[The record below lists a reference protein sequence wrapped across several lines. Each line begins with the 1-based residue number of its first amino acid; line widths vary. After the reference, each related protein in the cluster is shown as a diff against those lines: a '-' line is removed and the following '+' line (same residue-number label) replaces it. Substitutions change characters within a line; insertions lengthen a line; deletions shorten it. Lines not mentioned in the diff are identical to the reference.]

1 MKWGM
6 RLWKTAFAAMIATY
20 TVQLLGFHHSYSAGL
35 LAILGVEVTRKRA
48 ISTITQRF
56 GASLI
61 GLFIGSLILF
71 VFGVHIISVGLF
83 VLAVFPILSR
93 LNMKEGMITS
103 SVIIFHVFSVGKVDW
118 PIIFNEVMLLIIGFG
133 SAAIVN
139 LLYMPGSDKQLAAL
153 RIDLEQAYASI
164 FTSIA
169 NNLRNPQFEWD
180 GAEIIRAE
188 AKLNEGIGL
197 ARLNKENQMFR
208 TDEYWFT
215 YFSMRSDQWD
225 AILRMLDLV
234 SQVYAQLPHG
244 EMVAQLFDELSE
256 DVKLETYTGR
266 VERDIEALLVRFK
279 QLDLPATRAEF
290 EVRSA
295 ILQLMTELKHY
306 LLIAKKDKKGRMTK

>member
-6 RLWKTAFAAMIATY
+6 RLWKTALAATLATY
-20 TVQLLGFHHSYSAGL
+20 IVQLFGFHHAYSAGL

-56 GASLI
+56 IASLI
-61 GLFIGSLILF
+61 GLCIGSFILF
-71 VFGVHIISVGLF
+71 VFGVHIVSVGIF
-83 VLAVFPILSR
+83 VLTVFPILNR
-93 LNMKEGMITS
+93 LNLREGMITS

-118 PIIFNEVMLLIIGFG
+118 PIIFNELMLLIIGFG
-133 SAAIVN
+133 AAALVN
-139 LLYMPGSDKQLAAL
+139 LLYMPGSDNQLVVLRKQL
-153 RIDLEQAYASI
+153 ESAYAAI

-169 NNLRNPQFEWD
+169 NNLRNPNFEWD
-180 GAEIIRAE
+180 GADLIRAE

-208 TDEYWFT
+208 ADEYWFT

-256 DVKLETYTGR
+256 DVQVEDYTGR
-266 VERDIEALLVRFK
+266 VERDIEALQQRFK
-279 QLDLPATRAEF
+279 QLDLPVTRAEF

-306 LLIAKKDKKGRMTK
+306 LSIAKKDKKSRLVK

>member
-6 RLWKTAFAAMIATY
+6 RLWKTAIAAMIATY
-20 TVQLLGFHHSYSAGL
+20 VVQLLGFNHSYSAGL

-61 GLFIGSLILF
+61 GLCVGSAILF
-71 VFGVHIISVGLF
+71 IFGVHIVSVGLF
-83 VLAVFPILSR
+83 VLTVFPILAR

-103 SVIIFHVFSVGKVDW
+103 SVIIFHVFSVGRVDW
-118 PIIFNEVMLLIIGFG
+118 PVIFNELMLLTIGFG
-133 SAAIVN
+133 AAAIVN
-139 LLYMPGSDKQLAAL
+139 LLYMPGSDKQLASL
-153 RIDLEQAYASI
+153 RVQLDQAYASI
-164 FTSIA
+164 FNRIA
-169 NNLRNPQFEWD
+169 NNLRHPNFEWD
-180 GAEIIRAE
+180 GSELIHAE
-188 AKLNEGIGL
+188 AKLDKGITL

-208 TDEYWFT
+208 TDEYWFN

-256 DVKLETYTGR
+256 DVKQEAYTGR

-279 QLDLPATRAEF
+279 QLDLPSTREEF

-306 LLIAKKDKKGRMTK
+306 LLIAKKDKKSRMTK